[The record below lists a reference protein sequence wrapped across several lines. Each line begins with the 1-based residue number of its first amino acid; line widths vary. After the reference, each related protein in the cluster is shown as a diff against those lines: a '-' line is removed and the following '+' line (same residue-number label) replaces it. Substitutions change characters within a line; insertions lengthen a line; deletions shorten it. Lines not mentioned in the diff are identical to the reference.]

1 MGLAVGGEGIRF
13 TKNADRAATHAYVN
27 PQTNLNQILL
37 CFVIVG
43 ETVVLPD
50 Q

>member
-13 TKNADRAATHAYVN
+13 TNNANLAATHAYVN

-43 ETVVLPD
+43 ETTI
-50 Q
+50 